1 MKIISRKNL
10 VKAVTLSVLLA
21 VPYGYAY
28 ADEYNS
34 SMMGG
39 WTENE
44 YDNGIREF
52 DDKKTEFVYTF
63 ADDDKVVTKGS
74 GIAVENDRVVS
85 ITVKGLND
93 LNVTGNIVT
102 GVTIQGKKIIG
113 NDITIFNN
121 RTIIK
126 DGGNITVTANGN
138 DASATGAGI
147 FAGEGN
153 IIELGDSV
161 IQVTAA
167 GSSSYAKA
175 FGLTAT
181 NDNRVTF
188 KEDEIVDGSNKR
200 ENVIKM
206 GNGSITVSAEASG
219 SNIIDKEN
227 SSVEA
232 MGIIAANTGDTV
244 LEQDGNKYDIPATG
258 PMTIE
263 TGEVDITV
271 TAKGGAKNNSTN
283 AFGLRAANAGSKVT
297 HGGGDITVSATNEE
311 PLTTNGGTYAF
322 GIVNST
328 NSQITKNGGGIID
341 VTAKGSNFVRAGG
354 IYSGYN
360 GGGKDTKVEVNGHVT
375 IKSTT
380 DMVAESANV
389 SGVRNEV
396 DNVGVWAER
405 DASIVINDG
414 ADITVT
420 ANNTKGV
427 EYTNANIFG
436 VWSSVGGN
444 IEINGTTTISTS
456 GGKDI
461 AVVAGTEDT
470 IIDGENLRDQQKGAK
485 NNITINYGANSVIDG
500 DILSG
505 WSGNVNIGTDATMN
519 SRANNGLTFTG
530 NALAGNGGVLN
541 LNLTS
546 GSTWTGRADDY
557 QDAGV
562 KYGIE
567 FFNHKFEEKVTEKGT
582 VNVNMASGAKW
593 TLNGQSW
600 ISELDGN
607 GTIVLDGNAIHIGK
621 VADGSSSNFVVNL
634 LPKGDLTESD
644 MIYVKE
650 GTDTAQNLVI
660 GNYDYVLGNMEVG
673 DRIRFATI
681 ADAGQGF
688 SNGTVVDGSAG
699 TFGSNVRV
707 AGAGMYNVNFGVE
720 YLQVG
725 DSKNDTQNDEAYN
738 GGTGNLETSNED
750 KDKPGDSYVESNYE
764 NGDNPYHAY
773 LVRKATAP
781 EDVSDAGK
789 TVINMSR
796 ANYSNAIYMDR
807 LNKRMGEARYINA
820 EEDEGMWVRIRH
832 DRIGKTDAYRS
843 QNTMYE
849 LGYDKKQECDNGM
862 RRVGFAVDYMHGDTG
877 YSDIAGKGE
886 IDRYGLWLYDTWLGD
901 KGHYADYVA
910 KWGHLDNEFD
920 IYSELGER
928 VTGDYSN
935 NVFSISAEYGRKKDI
950 GNDWYIE
957 PQAQLQL
964 ARVTGADYVTSQ
976 NTRVSVEGINSL
988 IGRAGFRLGKD
999 FGEEKQSTVYIK
1011 ADVLHEFL
1019 GDQDIRALDNTTSG
1033 WDTISYENKGTWYD
1047 VGFGFA
1053 AMMSKTSY
1061 AFLDLE
1067 RSFGND
1073 NDETYQINAGLR
1085 WTF

>member
-34 SMMGG
+34 PIRGG
-39 WTENE
+39 NVDVAWGGEDEKVYSEVKESDGLGNYT
-44 YDNGIREF
+44 
-52 DDKKTEFVYTF
+52 YTF
-63 ADDDKVVTKGS
+63 NTGD
-74 GIAVENDRVVS
+74 S
-85 ITVKGLND
+85 ITVNSKYGVVISDDKSGNSITVSGKPA
-93 LNVTGNIVT
+93 LNVSSTSDGILGALYIANVNDK
-102 GVTIQGKKIIG
+102 TISW
-113 NDITIFNN
+113 
-121 RTIIK
+121 
-126 DGGNITVTANGN
+126 DGGNITAISTHP
-138 DASATGAGI
+138 DYASATGVAIDRGACNEI
-147 FAGEGN
+147 FAGN
-153 IIELGDSV
+153 TISVGDAQITVKAENATTS
-161 IQVTAA
+161 
-167 GSSSYAKA
+167 AKA
-175 FGLTAT
+175 YGLAAT
-181 NDNRVTF
+181 
-188 KEDEIVDGSNKR
+188 DGYKTSAAESNGNAN
-200 ENVIKM
+200 ENKIIM
-206 GNGSITVSAEASG
+206 GNGSITVTGLSTG
-219 SNIIDKEN
+219 VKKDGDGNN
-227 SSVEA
+227 SVEVV
-232 MGIIAANTGDTV
+232 GIFAANTENT
-244 LEQDGNKYDIPATG
+244 GN
-258 PMTIE
+258 MTIE
-263 TGEVDITV
+263 TGNVKIDV
-271 TAKGGAKNNSTN
+271 TATGGEENNSTN
-283 AFGLRAANAGSKVT
+283 AFGLRAINAGSKVT
-297 HGGGDITVSATNEE
+297 HGGGDITVSATNEDK
-311 PLTTNGGTYAF
+311 LNTNGGTFAF

-375 IKSTT
+375 INSTT

-485 NNITINYGANSVIDG
+485 NNITINYGADSVIDG

-557 QDAGV
+557 QDADV
-562 KYGIE
+562 KTGIE
-567 FFNHKFEEKVTEKGT
+567 FFNPKFEEKVDSNGT
-582 VNVNMASGAKW
+582 VKVNMASDAKW

-634 LPKGDLTESD
+634 LPKGDLIKSD

-660 GNYDYVLGNMEVG
+660 GNYDYVLANMEAG

-688 SNGTVVDGSAG
+688 SNGSVVDGSAG

-725 DSKNDTQNDEAYN
+725 DSQNDTQNDEAYN
-738 GGTGNLETSNED
+738 GGDVDLGQSNTD
-750 KDKPGDSYVESNYE
+750 KNKPGDSYVESNYE
-764 NGDNPYHAY
+764 KGDNPYHAY
-773 LVRKATAP
+773 LVRKETTP

-935 NVFSISAEYGRKKDI
+935 NVFSVSAEYGRKKDI

>member
-28 ADEYNS
+28 AETYNTLISGYQWNEDEYKDIKTDD
-34 SMMGG
+34 G
-39 WTENE
+39 
-44 YDNGIREF
+44 NGN
-52 DDKKTEFVYTF
+52 FVYEF
-63 ADDDKVVTKGS
+63 KKDDVIQVSGSAIAINRADSANYNV
-74 GIAVENDRVVS
+74 NS
-85 ITVKGLND
+85 ITVNGKPTLNIEKNGAGSQVYAIYID
-93 LNVTGNIVT
+93 
-102 GVTIQGKKIIG
+102 GKLV
-113 NDITIFNN
+113 NN
-121 RTIIK
+121 KSIIK
-126 DGGNITVTANGN
+126 DGGDINITITGKNASAIGTGINAGDGNKIELWDANITVTAN
-138 DASATGAGI
+138 
-147 FAGEGN
+147 E
-153 IIELGDSV
+153 
-161 IQVTAA
+161 
-167 GSSSYAKA
+167 SSTYAKA
-175 FGLTAT
+175 YGLAAV
-181 NDNRVTF
+181 DDFKVTF
-188 KEDEIVDGSNKR
+188 DDDISQGNSN
-200 ENVIKM
+200 ENVISM
-206 GNGSITVSAEASG
+206 GNGSITVTGSATGEDIANYSNSAVEVSG
-219 SNIIDKEN
+219 IL
-227 SSVEA
+227 
-232 MGIIAANTGDTV
+232 AANSKDTG
-244 LEQDGNKYDIPATG
+244 K
-258 PMTIE
+258 MTIE
-263 TGEVDITV
+263 TDDVEITA
-271 TAKGGAKNNSTN
+271 TATGGANNNSTN
-283 AFGLRAANAGSKVT
+283 AFGLRAANAGGKVV
-297 HGGGDITVSATNEE
+297 HGGGNITVSATNEDK
-311 PLTTNGGTYAF
+311 LTTNGGTYAF

-328 NSQITKNGGGIID
+328 NSQITKNDGGTID

-389 SGVRNEV
+389 NGVRNEL

-405 DASIVINDG
+405 DANIVINDG
-414 ADITVT
+414 ADITVI
-420 ANNTKGV
+420 ANNTEGV

-461 AVVAGTEDT
+461 AVVAGTESAY
-470 IIDGENLRDQQKGAK
+470 RDEQTAGST
-485 NNITINYGANSVIDG
+485 NDITINYGAGSVIEG

-557 QDAGV
+557 QDADV
-562 KYGIE
+562 KSGIE
-567 FFNHKFEEKVTEKGT
+567 FFNPKFEEKVTEKGT

-650 GTDTAQNLVI
+650 GTNTAQNLVI
-660 GNYDYVLGNMEVG
+660 GNYDYVLANMEDG

-688 SNGTVVDGSAG
+688 SNGAVVDGSTG
-699 TFGSNVRV
+699 TFGSNVRI

-725 DSKNDTQNDEAYN
+725 DSENDTENDEAYN
-738 GGTGNLETSNED
+738 GGDVDLGQSNAD
-750 KDKPGDSYVESNYE
+750 KDKPGDSYVEENYE
-764 NGDNPYHAY
+764 KGDNPYHAY
-773 LVRKATAP
+773 LVRKETAP